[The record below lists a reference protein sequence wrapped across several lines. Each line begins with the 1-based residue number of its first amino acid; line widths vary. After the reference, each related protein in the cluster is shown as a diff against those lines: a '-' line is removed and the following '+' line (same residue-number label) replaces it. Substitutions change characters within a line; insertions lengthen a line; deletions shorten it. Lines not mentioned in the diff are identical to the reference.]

1 MKRKTMK
8 QIKVIIHVIIIVFF
22 IRILNAQGLPG
33 DQEDEIMIA
42 SLSFIPKKWDKEA
55 NLATIVKMAREAAE
69 NGAKIIVTSE
79 GALDGYLINELLE
92 KKDRPKWDLRFMEM
106 AESVDDPGVMRI
118 RALASELEVDF
129 VLGFLERD
137 GEVLYNSCAW
147 INAKGEIIHVHR
159 KTHMAQPYFEPEFYQ
174 PGYEIGAFD
183 TRYGRMGMMI
193 CYERQVPEVAG
204 ALALDGARYIINP
217 SYGGRGEWNATM
229 LRARARDNQAWLLF
243 THPQQTLIISS
254 EGEVLVDIDDEN
266 GAGIVYGT
274 LGKMEKPA
282 SKLLKRRPEVFTERL
297 SKPFEKGNQRSS
309 VPGQL
314 TVASVQ
320 LRSAHSMKDNV
331 TRICWYLK
339 YCASQGARVA
349 LFPECATS
357 GYFTEDILN
366 HNEKDFLDAE
376 KEMAA
381 VCAEQKIFA
390 VVGTPYFWDGVRYN
404 MALVIDDHGETIY
417 RQAKIQLVGGDE
429 GWAAPGN
436 RLGLFKLDDDTCSLI
451 ICHDSRYPELV
462 RLPVMKGSHLVFYM
476 SNESGIKEEHKIDP
490 YRAQVV
496 ARAVENNVYIVQA
509 NAPQTLSPLEG
520 SHGQS
525 RIVAPD
531 GTLLSEAS
539 IIGEDVLIEV
549 LDLTKS
555 TGTLA
560 KKSLRAEFLKDWWED
575 GLEKIA
581 IQEIP

>member
-1 MKRKTMK
+1 MK
-8 QIKVIIHVIIIVFF
+8 QIKVMIQLILTVFF
-22 IRILNAQGLPG
+22 IQVLHAQGLPV
-33 DQEDEIMIA
+33 DQKNDIRVA
-42 SLSFIPKKWDKEA
+42 SLSFIPVKWDKEA
-55 NLATIVKMAREAAE
+55 NLATIVKMAREAAA
-69 NGAKIIVTSE
+69 NGAEIMVTSE

-92 KKDRPKWDLRFMEM
+92 KKDRKKWDLRFQEM

-118 RALASELEVDF
+118 RALARELEVDF
-129 VLGFLERD
+129 VLGFLERV

-147 INAKGEIIHVHR
+147 INDKGEIIHVHR
-159 KTHMAQPYFEPEFYQ
+159 KTHMAQPYFDPEFYQ

-183 TRYGRMGMMI
+183 TRFGRMGMMI
-193 CYERQVPEVAG
+193 CYERQIPEVAG

-217 SYGGRGEWNATM
+217 SYGGRGEWNTTM
-229 LRARARDNQAWLLF
+229 LRTRARDNQAWLLF
-243 THPQQTLIISS
+243 THPQQTLVISS
-254 EGEVLVDIDDEN
+254 EGEVLVDVDDEK
-266 GAGIVYGT
+266 GAGIVYAR
-274 LGKMEKPA
+274 LEKMEEPA
-282 SKLLKRRPEVFTERL
+282 AKLPKRRPEVFAASL
-297 SKPFEKGNQRSS
+297 SNPIEKGNQRSS

-331 TRICWYLK
+331 NRICGYLK
-339 YCASQGARVA
+339 YCASQGARVV

-366 HNEKDFLDAE
+366 YNEKDFLDAE
-376 KEMAA
+376 KGIAT
-381 VCAEQKIFA
+381 VCAEQKIFG
-390 VVGTPYFWDGVRYN
+390 VVGTPYFIEGVRYN
-404 MALVIDDHGETIY
+404 MALVINDRGETIY

-436 RLGLFKLDDDTCSLI
+436 RLGLFKVDNDTCSLI

-462 RLPVMKGSHLVFYM
+462 RLPVMKGSRLVFYL
-476 SNESGIKEEHKIDP
+476 SHESGIKEEHKIEP

-531 GTLLSEAS
+531 GTLLKEAS
-539 IIGEDVLIEV
+539 IMGEDVLIEV
-549 LDLTKS
+549 LDLNKS
-555 TGTLA
+555 TGNLA
-560 KKSLRAEFLKDWWED
+560 KKSLRAEFLKDWWEV
-575 GLEKIA
+575 GMEKIDM
-581 IQEIP
+581 QEIQ

>member
-1 MKRKTMK
+1 MRN
-8 QIKVIIHVIIIVFF
+8 IKF
-22 IRILNAQGLPG
+22 ISLLILSNIFVQLLATQGMPV
-33 DQEDEIMIA
+33 DQDGEIMVA

-55 NLATIVKMAREAAE
+55 NLATIDKMAREAAAH
-69 NGAKIIVTSE
+69 GAKIIVTSE

-92 KKDRPKWDLRFMEM
+92 KKDRAKWDLKFKEM
-106 AESVDDPGVMRI
+106 AESVDDPGVMKI
-118 RALASELEVDF
+118 RELARELQVDF

-137 GEVLYNSCAW
+137 GDVLYNSCAW
-147 INAKGEIIHVHR
+147 INAQGDIVHVHR
-159 KTHMAQPYFEPEFYQ
+159 KTHMAQAYFDPDFYH
-174 PGYEIGAFD
+174 PGYKISAFD

-217 SYGGRGEWNATM
+217 SYGGRGEWNTTM

-243 THPQQTLIISS
+243 THPKQTLVVSK
-254 EGEVLVDIDDEN
+254 EGEVMVDVDDEK
-266 GAGIVYGT
+266 GAGIVYT
-274 LGKMEKPA
+274 SLEKMDKPA
-282 SKLLKRRPEVFTERL
+282 SKLLKRRPEVFAGQL
-297 SKPFEKGNQRSS
+297 SKPIEKGNQRSS
-309 VPGQL
+309 SPGQL

-320 LRSAHSMKDNV
+320 FRSVHNMKDNV
-331 TRICWYLK
+331 NRICKYLK
-339 YCASQGARVA
+339 YCAKEGARVA

-357 GYFTEDILN
+357 GYFTEDILSYT
-366 HNEKDFLDAE
+366 EKDFQDAE

-381 VCAEQKIFA
+381 VCAEYKIYA
-390 VVGTPYFWDGVRYN
+390 VVGTPYFEDGVRYN

-417 RQAKIQLVGGDE
+417 RQAKIQLVGGDT

-436 RLGLFKLDDDTCSLI
+436 SLGLFKIDDDTCSLI

-531 GTLLSEAS
+531 GTLLQEAS
-539 IIGEDVLIEV
+539 MMGEDVLIEV
-549 LDLTKS
+549 LDLSKS
-555 TGTLA
+555 TGGLA
-560 KKSLRAEFLKDWWED
+560 KKSLRAKFLKEWWED
-575 GLEKIA
+575 GLEKI
-581 IQEIP
+581 EGL

>member
-1 MKRKTMK
+1 MRN
-8 QIKVIIHVIIIVFF
+8 IKGIILLILTLFF
-22 IRILNAQGLPG
+22 VQVLHAQGLPE
-33 DQEDEIMIA
+33 DEEDEIKIA
-42 SLSFIPKKWDKEA
+42 SLSFIPEKWDKEA
-55 NLATIVKMAREAAE
+55 NLARIDRMAREAAT

-92 KKDRPKWDLRFMEM
+92 KKDRVKWDLRFKEM
-106 AESVDDPGVMRI
+106 AESVDDAGVMRI
-118 RALASELEVDF
+118 RALARELEVDF

-137 GEVLYNSCAW
+137 GDVLYNSCAW
-147 INAKGEIIHVHR
+147 INARGDILHIHR

-174 PGYEIGAFD
+174 PGYEVSAFD
-183 TRYGRMGMMI
+183 TRFGRMGMMI

-217 SYGGRGEWNATM
+217 SYGGRGEWNTTM

-243 THPQQTLIISS
+243 THPKQTLVISS
-254 EGEVLVDIDDEN
+254 EGEVLIDVDDEK
-266 GAGIVYGT
+266 GAGIVYAN
-274 LGKMEKPA
+274 LEKMKEPA
-282 SKLLKRRPEVFTERL
+282 SNLLKRRPEVFAARL
-297 SKPFEKGNQRSS
+297 SRLVEKGNQRSS
-309 VPGQL
+309 NPEQL

-320 LRSAHSMKDNV
+320 MRSAHDMKDNV
-331 TRICWYLK
+331 NHICEYLK
-339 YCASQGARVA
+339 YCANQGARVA

-366 HNEKDFLDAE
+366 YIEKDFLDAE

-390 VVGTPYFWDGVRYN
+390 VVGTPYFVDGVRYN
-404 MALVIDDHGETIY
+404 MALVINDKGETIY

-436 RLGLFKLDDDTCSLI
+436 RLGLFKIDDDTCSLI

-462 RLPVMKGSHLVFYM
+462 RLPVIKGSHLVFYL

-496 ARAVENNVYIVQA
+496 ARAVENNVYIVQS
-509 NAPQTLSPLEG
+509 NAPQTLTPLEG

-531 GTLLSEAS
+531 GTILNEAS
-539 IIGEDVLIEV
+539 IMGEDVLIEV
-549 LDLTKS
+549 LDLNKS
-555 TGTLA
+555 SGNLA
-560 KKSLRAEFLKDWWED
+560 KKSLRAKFLKDWWVN
-575 GLEKIA
+575 GLGKI
-581 IQEIP
+581 EEF